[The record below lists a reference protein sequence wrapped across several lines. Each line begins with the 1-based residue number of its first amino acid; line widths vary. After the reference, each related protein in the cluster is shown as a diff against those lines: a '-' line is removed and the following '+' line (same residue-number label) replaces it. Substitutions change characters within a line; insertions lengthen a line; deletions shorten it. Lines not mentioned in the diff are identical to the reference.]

1 MFSLSCL
8 CAGTPSRER
17 KAASSSAERR
27 ECGHAAMPNH
37 LRAHDYTSTHAVK
50 VTVGV
55 ATLAV
60 LSIFSW
66 LASNWILQRAQT
78 SCQALPA
85 RGSWGDV
92 AAWKA
97 WVDPGHWLF
106 DPPAPPETGRLSV
119 AGLAIVMFLLGAFG
133 FVARAVHF
141 AWNQYEERE
150 RQQQLQQ
157 QREQFARDRQL
168 AENMQLAEVMQ
179 RHAEVETGS
188 ATRRLRW
195 LVEGAHGVAAG
206 AESEFAADGALRD
219 QAEQLARD
227 RQLAGNMQLAGV
239 MQRHA
244 GVETGSAT
252 RRLRRQVKG
261 AHGVGALR
269 DQAECCVCMHGRK
282 TQIFMPCRHICVCA
296 GCASKIMANRRACPI
311 CRGVTTDWSTCDTYV
326 PTCRVWER
334 CGDGAL
340 LWLPGA
346 GGAARA
352 LPWVRFSRGKALG
365 TLECHADLR
374 MSRDDMGVTFPQ
386 AT

>member
-1 MFSLSCL
+1 
-8 CAGTPSRER
+8 
-17 KAASSSAERR
+17 
-27 ECGHAAMPNH
+27 MPNH

-188 ATRRLRW
+188 ATRRLR
-195 LVEGAHGVAAG
+195 
-206 AESEFAADGALRD
+206 
-219 QAEQLARD
+219 
-227 RQLAGNMQLAGV
+227 
-239 MQRHA
+239 
-244 GVETGSAT
+244 
-252 RRLRRQVKG
+252 RQVKG